1 MKMPENTDEI
11 ERIKEVY
18 AIGKEKI
25 PSQLYSF
32 FNSASLFM
40 VQRREVELLK
50 SLKRLGITSLAD
62 TKILDV
68 GCGTGGGS

>member
-18 AIGKEKI
+18 AIRKEKI

-68 GCGTGGGS
+68 GCGTGGS